1 MGGVDLDDMRTTTYA
16 RLMKGWTWYLKL
28 FFQLLDVCVLNSF
41 IQYQM
46 WPNSKGKDENM
57 MIFRSDVIKGL
68 HGGRSHQKDGRY
80 QEPVLAV
87 PWRLDSSLRHHP
99 GKIAQ
104 LREYKVHIQ
113 GVLTPYTCAVCNVSM
128 CPAPCLRR
136 YHSMGRYL
144 YDEEEYSNSTLGLRG
159 GRGRPCQAGRPRNR
173 RSNAQLQ

>member
-1 MGGVDLDDMRTTTYA
+1 MPTNLATEDVERSVRDGGKWTRQQFLCPLPIRQYNSCMGGVDLADMRTTAYD

-87 PWRLDSSLRHHP
+87 PCRFDSSLRHHP

-104 LREYKVHIQ
+104 LRECKVHIQ
-113 GVLTPYTCAVCNVSM
+113 GMLTPYTCAVCNVSM
-128 CPAPCLRR
+128 
-136 YHSMGRYL
+136 
-144 YDEEEYSNSTLGLRG
+144 
-159 GRGRPCQAGRPRNR
+159 
-173 RSNAQLQ
+173 